1 MSVLSR
7 LAKLDWP
14 TLIVE
19 LVLIFIGITAA
30 LWFDN
35 RNEAQ
40 RNRGDEIAILGE
52 LVSALE
58 SDMDDLE
65 GNINAGRATLSS
77 IDSILGWIDTGV
89 PYDSAMAETFG
100 RSTGQIRFFHRA
112 GAYQYLKSAGLGMVT
127 NNSVRAAVTS
137 YYEFEVQN
145 LTSFER
151 ELVSGQW
158 LGVLQPQMIEKF
170 SHAFFSRP
178 AIPTDWEALR
188 RDREYRSAITS
199 WQSVLAWQYQGGIV
213 LRAQSESLIE
223 TIEAEL
229 AVLGAR

>member
-58 SDMDDLE
+58 SDMEDLE
-65 GNINAGRATLSS
+65 GNINAGRATLSA

-127 NNSVRAAVTS
+127 NNSVRAAITS
-137 YYEFEVQN
+137 YYEFEVQS

>member
-7 LAKLDWP
+7 LTKLDWP

-19 LVLIFIGITAA
+19 LVLIFVGISAA

-58 SDMDDLE
+58 SDMKDLE
-65 GNINAGRATLSS
+65 GNINVGRATWSS
-77 IDSILGWIDTGV
+77 IDSILGWIDTGI

-100 RSTGQIRFFHRA
+100 RSTSQTRFFHRA
-112 GAYQYLKSAGLGMVT
+112 GAYEYLKSVGLGMLT
-127 NNSVRAAVTS
+127 NNSLRTAVTS
-137 YYEFEVQN
+137 YYEFDVQN

-188 RDREYRSAITS
+188 RDREYRSALIT
-199 WQSVLAWQYQGGIV
+199 WQSVLAWQYEGGIV